1 MKIWSLVT
9 QKGGAGKT
17 TLATNLASLGS
28 AQFKTLIID
37 LDPQQSAV
45 KWYRLRDA
53 DLPAVTHVDYTN
65 LEAALEQAKVQGFEL
80 VILDTAGVDSS
91 INAKAVKAS
100 DFCIIPCQPTP
111 ADMQAQDTTVDLIKR
126 TQSEAAFVLTRCP
139 PAGRELEATKQGLAN
154 FGLAIAKNTISSLKD
169 YQRAYGNG
177 EGVTEY
183 DPNSKASKEVQ
194 ALFEWINKRVARE
207 TFDYA

>member
-17 TLATNLASLGS
+17 TLATNLASIGAS
-28 AQFKTLIID
+28 QFKTLIID

-53 DLPAVTHVDYTN
+53 DMPAVTFVEYTN
-65 LEAALEQAKVQGFEL
+65 LEAALDQAKSQGFEL
-80 VILDTAGVDSS
+80 VILDTAGVDSA

-100 DFCIIPCQPTP
+100 DYCLIPCQPTP

-126 TQSEAAFVLTRCP
+126 TQKEAAFILTRCP
-139 PAGRELEATKQGLAN
+139 PAGRELDATKQGLAN
-154 FGLAIAKNTISSLKD
+154 FGLAISKHNISSLKD

-177 EGVTEY
+177 EDVSEY
-183 DPNSKASKEVQ
+183 DPNGKAAKEIK
-194 ALFEWINKRVARE
+194 ALFDWINKRVHRE
-207 TFDYA
+207 VFEYA